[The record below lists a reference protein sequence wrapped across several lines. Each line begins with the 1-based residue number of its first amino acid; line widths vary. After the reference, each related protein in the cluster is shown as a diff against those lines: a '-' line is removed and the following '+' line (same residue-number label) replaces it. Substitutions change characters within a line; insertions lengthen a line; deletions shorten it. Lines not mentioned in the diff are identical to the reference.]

1 MMPEGGFLGYQ
12 EYENCAW
19 PSRETNVRRQYKSR
33 YVCAALLNALPFFS
47 AALLS
52 GRRTW
57 QVRASCGCVCAPN

>member
-1 MMPEGGFLGYQ
+1 MPEGGFLGYK
-12 EYENCAW
+12 EYEKCAW

-33 YVCAALLNALPFFS
+33 YVFAVLFNAFPFFS

-57 QVRASCGCVCAPN
+57 QVRVSCGCVCAPN

>member
-1 MMPEGGFLGYQ
+1 MPEGGFLAYK
-12 EYENCAW
+12 EYENCGR

-33 YVCAALLNALPFFS
+33 YVFVALLNALPFFS

-57 QVRASCGCVCAPN
+57 QVRVSCGCVCAPN

>member
-1 MMPEGGFLGYQ
+1 MPEGGFLCFA
-12 EYENCAW
+12 ETEKCAR

-33 YVCAALLNALPFFS
+33 YVFVALLNALPLFFLV
-47 AALLS
+47 ALLS

>member
-1 MMPEGGFLGYQ
+1 MPEGGFLCFA
-12 EYENCAW
+12 ETENCAR

-33 YVCAALLNALPFFS
+33 YVFAALLNALPLFS

>member
-1 MMPEGGFLGYQ
+1 MPEGGFLGYK
-12 EYENCAW
+12 EYEKCAR

-33 YVCAALLNALPFFS
+33 YEFAALFNALPLFS

-57 QVRASCGCVCAPN
+57 QVRASCGCVCAPS